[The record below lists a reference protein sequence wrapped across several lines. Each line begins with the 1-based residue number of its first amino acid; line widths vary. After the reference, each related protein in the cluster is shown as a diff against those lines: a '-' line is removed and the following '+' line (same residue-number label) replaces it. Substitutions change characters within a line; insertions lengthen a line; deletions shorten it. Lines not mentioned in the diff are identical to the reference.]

1 MSYGTGFSLFLVKSG
16 DSGIEGAHNCVVDAA
31 RAARLRG
38 RVRLSSSTMSSHSSH
53 RTSSVATVAGH
64 AIWMLSV
71 SEFASLSGSVVHSS
85 SGFEPLLNRRGSDEG
100 SGSTLEAADPGQLC
114 RLGLV
119 WHSG

>member
-1 MSYGTGFSLFLVKSG
+1 MSYGTGFSLFLVKAG
-16 DSGIEGAHNCVVDAA
+16 DSGIEGAHNSVVDAA

-53 RTSSVATVAGH
+53 LVSSMTGAGH
-64 AIWMLSV
+64 AICTLSV
-71 SEFASLSGSVVHSS
+71 SEFGSLSGSVVHSS
-85 SGFEPLLNRRGSDEG
+85 SGFKPLLNRLNPDGRSR
-100 SGSTLEAADPGQLC
+100 STLEATDPGQLC